1 MGEGDRIAIPSVVD
15 VVVDELR
22 ALILAGTFGPGE
34 RLIEER
40 ICERF
45 GISRPPLREALRVL
59 QREGLVS
66 SRPRRGY
73 SVISLSDDDVREIY
87 SLRGALERLA
97 AELAVPVADEN
108 ALSPLEEA
116 IGAMRTAASDGDD
129 SAMLA
134 ANVAFHSAFV
144 ALADHSRLQQSY
156 ELLRSQLQLCMAQN
170 LRFRQ
175 HRTGDP
181 WDVVRRHESLL
192 ERVRGG
198 DVQEVVAELA
208 EHGDRSFLRQ
218 EQ

>member
-1 MGEGDRIAIPSVVD
+1 MGEGNRIAIPSVVD
-15 VVVDELR
+15 VVVDELK
-22 ALILAGTFGPGE
+22 ALILAGTFEPGE

-40 ICERF
+40 LCERF
-45 GISRPPLREALRVL
+45 GVSRPPLREALRVL

-66 SRPRRGY
+66 SQPRRGY
-73 SVISLSDDDVREIY
+73 IVIPLSNNDVREIY

-97 AELAVPVADEN
+97 AELAIPVADEH
-108 ALSPLEEA
+108 ALSPLEDA
-116 IGAMRTAASDGDD
+116 LDAMRAAASDEDEPT
-129 SAMLA
+129 MLA

-144 ALADHSRLQQSY
+144 ALADHSRLQQTY
-156 ELLRSQLQLCMAQN
+156 ESLRSQLQLCMAQN

-192 ERVRGG
+192 ERIRAG
-198 DVQEVVAELA
+198 DAQAVVAELA

-218 EQ
+218 EP